1 MVWLYWLWNATYF
14 SFLNSENNF
23 LLIHIIFLGNELKVP
38 SRSGAIFLP
47 FKVYFVIISCKS
59 HATDTPSHKKNV
71 CSFLSPLQYWKNFN
85 ASNENSYA
93 RHYLWIAKKHLVV
106 KLPLIS
112 PLSLKSTKLN
122 LIQLRDEWGDDA
134 IFTLPSPTH

>member
-1 MVWLYWLWNATYF
+1 MFHGLVILTVSNATHF
-14 SFLNSENNF
+14 SFVYSENNS

-93 RHYLWIAKKHLVV
+93 RHYL
-106 KLPLIS
+106 
-112 PLSLKSTKLN
+112 
-122 LIQLRDEWGDDA
+122 
-134 IFTLPSPTH
+134 